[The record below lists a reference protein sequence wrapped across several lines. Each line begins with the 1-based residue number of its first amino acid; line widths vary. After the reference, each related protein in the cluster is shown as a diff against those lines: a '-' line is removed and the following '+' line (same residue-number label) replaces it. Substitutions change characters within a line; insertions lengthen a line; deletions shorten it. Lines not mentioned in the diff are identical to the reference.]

1 MEGRATRRELLRHA
15 LADGAGATV
24 VASLLVPA
32 SAVGATE
39 TDARLIHG
47 LLRFELLLAFVYQR
61 VLASGL
67 LSLSAEPVARA
78 LLAHEQAHGAVLATE
93 LTRLGGTPPQDPA
106 SVAAADRALAAHN
119 VGGRLVGLRSSR
131 GALRLLV
138 EAEGAAERVYYK
150 AMSKL
155 GDPALLET
163 GAEIMA
169 CEAQHATVLSELLH
183 PGDLGRAVPDA
194 MVQGTH

>member
-1 MEGRATRRELLRHA
+1 
-15 LADGAGATV
+15 
-24 VASLLVPA
+24 
-32 SAVGATE
+32 VGATE
-39 TDARLIHG
+39 SDAGLIHG
-47 LLRFELLLAFVYQR
+47 LLRLELLLVFAYQR

-67 LSLSAEPVARA
+67 LSASAEPVARE
-78 LLAHEQAHGAVLATE
+78 LLAHEQSHGAVLATE
-93 LTRLGGTPPQDPA
+93 LTRLGGTFPQGPA
-106 SVAAADRALAAHN
+106 NVAAGDRALAAHN
-119 VGGRLVGLRSSR
+119 VGARLVGLRSSR

-138 EAEGAAERVYYK
+138 EVEGTAERVYYK

-155 GDPALLET
+155 RDPGLLET

-183 PGDLGRAVPDA
+183 PGDLARAVPDA